1 MKISIAS
8 CYAFLFLAFVS
19 FGCRSK
25 DPKSNIPDIES
36 IYSNISYLDSLMHSS
51 QTDSIS
57 RISDQIGN
65 LLVAYTN
72 RAQTPEDKAV
82 LDSLTRIRM
91 VTHDFLQFCTST
103 NTNLELMEQDTR
115 SVENLYRSGKIKIT
129 TYTASL
135 LEAEEILVD
144 LQNQL
149 AEKNL
154 LALKYLQNQEALVKQ
169 LSALPLLG
177 N

>member
-1 MKISIAS
+1 MKIPFACCCAVLIL
-8 CYAFLFLAFVS
+8 AFLS
-19 FGCRSK
+19 SGCRNK
-25 DPKSNIPDIES
+25 DQKADIPDIES
-36 IYSNISYLDSLMHSS
+36 IYGNIRYLDSLMHSS

-57 RISDQIGN
+57 RISDQISD
-65 LLVAYTN
+65 LLADYTDQA
-72 RAQTPEDKAV
+72 RTPEDKAI

-115 SVENLYRSGKIKIT
+115 SVESQYRSGKIKIT
-129 TYTASL
+129 SYTNSL

-154 LALKYLQNQEALVKQ
+154 LALKYLHNQETLVKQ
-169 LSALPLLG
+169 LSALPLMG